1 MKPFD
6 PDHKLPDGMTLAD
19 KFGDP
24 GRIDILAETKAGEV
38 LMILVCHG
46 FIDGAP
52 ETQKALL
59 DKMRGYLN
67 HTQSGKFR
75 ETYADWPVILR
86 VAFNEIPDQRVMALL
101 SRCLPW
107 AADYGVKLEFE
118 IGGKQ
123 VRFVE
128 QS

>member
-1 MKPFD
+1 MKTFD
-6 PDHKLPDGMTLAD
+6 PDYRLPDGRTMAD

-24 GRIDILAETKAGEV
+24 HRIDILIETRGGEV

-52 ETQKALL
+52 ETQRALL
-59 DKMRGYLN
+59 DKMRGYLD

-75 ETYADWPVILR
+75 KKYADWPVTLR
-86 VAFNEIPDQRVMALL
+86 VAFNEPPDQRVMALL
-101 SRCLPW
+101 IRCRPW
-107 AADYGVKLEFE
+107 AADYGVRLEFE

-123 VRFVE
+123 VRFAE
-128 QS
+128 QG